1 MSHHVQRWEYQ
12 GSGQW
17 SGWVTVAN
25 LQGNDLDYKESFT
38 GTKTYQFGV
47 RAQNANGRS
56 WYSGP
61 LPFMTNHRSSSTGE
75 FVWPR

>member
-25 LQGNDLDYKESFT
+25 LQGNDLDYE
-38 GTKTYQFGV
+38 
-47 RAQNANGRS
+47 
-56 WYSGP
+56 
-61 LPFMTNHRSSSTGE
+61 GE
-75 FVWPR
+75 LHWN